1 MKEETT
7 EKGKGHL
14 GPSYLEIIVIALII
28 AAIATIGYD
37 RYVAQKIY
45 VFDLK
50 GYLRTQNALLLAGE
64 INDEQWQTRLNAIE
78 DFLDDEAV
86 NPRHIILM
94 EDVVLRNGKTVRLK
108 EQR

>member
-1 MKEETT
+1 M
-7 EKGKGHL
+7 

-28 AAIATIGYD
+28 AATAVTGYD
-37 RYVAQKIY
+37 RFVAHKIY

-64 INDEQWQTRLNAIE
+64 ITDKQWQTRLNAIE

-86 NPRHIILM
+86 NPRHVILM
-94 EDVVLRNGKTVRLK
+94 GDIVLRNGKTVSLK